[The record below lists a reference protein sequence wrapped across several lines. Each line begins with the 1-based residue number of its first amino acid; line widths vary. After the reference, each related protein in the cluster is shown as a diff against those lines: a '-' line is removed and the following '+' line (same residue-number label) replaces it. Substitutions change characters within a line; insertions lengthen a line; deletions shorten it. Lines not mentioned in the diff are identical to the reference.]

1 MKTKIYRVMKNRWD
15 WSVDTYYFYNLWEAE
30 AFLYEHLYDEYDD
43 EDAKKIGLNYD
54 DGVWSLY
61 EVVTEDEPLSAP
73 MDQALRNVIDA
84 IVSECSHMMTE
95 INESAEYFHDWFDKE
110 ISDSYLWIKN
120 LLLKYAMKHDE
131 ETFRQNSVQKDPWDN
146 GSNTW
151 KA

>member
-1 MKTKIYRVMKNRWD
+1 MKTRIYRVMENLWT
-15 WSVDTYYFYNLWEAE
+15 WEVNTWYFYNLWEAE
-30 AFLYEHLYDEYDD
+30 AFLYEQLHIVDELD
-43 EDAKKIGLNYD
+43 ENFWLNYD
-54 DGVWSLY
+54 NGTWSLY
-61 EVVTEDEPLSAP
+61 EVITEDEPLSTP

-84 IVSECSHMMTE
+84 IVSECSHMIIE
-95 INESAEYFHDWFDKE
+95 INESPEYFHDGFDEE

-146 GSNTW
+146 GSDTW